1 MDKTGKPVERQI
13 QERKKI
19 IVGIRSQRELE
30 GVMMRQMD
38 RFAWKIMRD
47 ALEGQRNSDA
57 GSQDRRV

>member
-19 IVGIRSQRELE
+19 IVEIRSWRELE

-38 RFAWKIMRD
+38 RFVWKIMRD

-57 GSQDRRV
+57 GSEGRRV

>member
-19 IVGIRSQRELE
+19 IVGIRSRRELE

-57 GSQDRRV
+57 GSQGRRV